1 MLNGFLDSQKQTL
14 QFMKSIFEKVVSD
27 EFIGRIENLKVESL
41 PVWGQMNIAQMLAH
55 CLVTYE
61 LIYEDK
67 HPAPSGFGKLSLKK
81 FIKGSVVGDK
91 PYKKNGRTA
100 PLFLVSNK
108 RDFLDEK
115 KHLIDFIAKTQCLGA
130 QYFDGKESHSFGEL
144 TVAEWNNLF
153 SKHLDHNLTQFGV

>member
-1 MLNGFLDSQKQTL
+1 
-14 QFMKSIFEKVVSD
+14 MKSIFEKSVSD
-27 EFIGRIENLKVESL
+27 EFIGRIEKLTAETTPL
-41 PVWGQMNIAQMLAH
+41 WGKMNGAQMLAH
-55 CLVTYE
+55 CSVTYE

-67 HPAPSGFGKLSLKK
+67 HTVPSGFAKFFLKK

-115 KHLIDFIAKTQCLGA
+115 KRLIDFIEKTQGLGA

-153 SKHLDHNLTQFGV
+153 SKHLDHHLTQFGV